1 MKKLHYVQVDSKL
14 QPVPGTDAELDAD
27 LVLFAMGFS
36 GPVEDDVVKE
46 LMLPVV
52 ARGRFKGLDANE
64 RDYRI
69 PGAAEGVRRRRH
81 PPRAVARRLGDPR
94 GTPGGAIDR
103 QVPDGQERAAALSD
117 VPGRDPGTTLVGT
130 LA

>member
-52 ARGRFKGLDANE
+52 ARGRFKGVDANE

-69 PGAAEGVRRRRH
+69 PGRPKVFAAGDIRRGQSLVVWAIREGRQAAQSIDKFLMGKSAL
-81 PPRAVARRLGDPR
+81 PR
-94 GTPGGAIDR
+94 
-103 QVPDGQERAAALSD
+103 
-117 VPGRDPGTTLVGT
+117 
-130 LA
+130 